1 MIEEIATV
9 TSTRKNTISVV
20 TNQRSSCQQCVQT
33 DSCSTSVLSKFFG
46 NKSIELKLQSDIQL
60 EAGDKVCLGIDEK
73 IFLRL
78 TGMVYLLPLVGL
90 LLAALFGQYV
100 STQLGVSSE
109 ILIIIFGLFGFL
121 LCFYSLKYFIAHY
134 MDPRKIHPVI
144 LKKLD

>member
-9 TSTRKNTISVV
+9 TSTSKSTINVV

-46 NKSIELKLQSDIQL
+46 NKSIELELESDIQL

-78 TGMVYLLPLVGL
+78 TGMVYLLPLLGL
-90 LLAALFGQYV
+90 LLAAFLGQYL
-100 STQLGVSSE
+100 SAQMGIGSE
-109 ILIIIFGLFGFL
+109 MLIIVFGFLGFL
-121 LCFYSLKYFIAHY
+121 LCFYSLKYVIAHY

-144 LKKLD
+144 LKKVG